1 MKKNII
7 QLFLGFLLINSCSNN
22 NSFEE
27 FDITYSNF
35 FQAHNS
41 IKLTKS
47 DTVFIRKYYENFELE
62 HPYYHENY
70 YTILNKDDRK
80 KINNTLKNIKLEEYD
95 SAYLDN
101 NLFDG
106 FIYKLYLKKNNT
118 EKTVLVYSR
127 NSPEELDSLT
137 ELIISSIENLKLHK
151 TDKKFE
157 IKSQDIFPEP
167 EKITE

>member
-47 DTVFIRKYYENFELE
+47 DTVFIRKYYENFEL
-62 HPYYHENY
+62 
-70 YTILNKDDRK
+70 
-80 KINNTLKNIKLEEYD
+80 
-95 SAYLDN
+95 
-101 NLFDG
+101 
-106 FIYKLYLKKNNT
+106 
-118 EKTVLVYSR
+118 
-127 NSPEELDSLT
+127 
-137 ELIISSIENLKLHK
+137 
-151 TDKKFE
+151 
-157 IKSQDIFPEP
+157 
-167 EKITE
+167 